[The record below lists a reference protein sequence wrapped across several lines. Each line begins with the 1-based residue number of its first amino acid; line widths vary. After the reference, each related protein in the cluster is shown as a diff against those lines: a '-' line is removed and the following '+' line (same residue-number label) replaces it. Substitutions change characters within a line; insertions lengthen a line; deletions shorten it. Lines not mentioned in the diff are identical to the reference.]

1 MILTDLKNY
10 IKTRQQVSLKD
21 IALHFDVEP
30 ETAKGMLDF
39 LVKKGRIS
47 LRSNPL
53 SCASGCSSCSEA
65 ENSDIYIWNAQLGNI
80 SIQAN

>member
-1 MILTDLKNY
+1 MILTELKNY
-10 IKTRQQVSLKD
+10 IKTRQQVSLND

-53 SCASGCSSCSEA
+53 SCAAGCSCSAA
-65 ENSDIYIWNAQLGNI
+65 ENSDIYEWNAQLGNI
-80 SIQAN
+80 SIQTN